1 VSGARAGFARGTP
14 VLVYL
19 HTPRERIFG
28 VLEALLPA
36 GVAVRGIELAAFE
49 DYLRQEARG
58 ETGLGLVSLF
68 YPMSRVERVE
78 RDETVGGLEGVADR
92 FRRETGRSI
101 QSAAEISGRR
111 VRPRSVSSR
120 RKPR

>member
-1 VSGARAGFARGTP
+1 MSPSGFEPGTP

-36 GVAVRGIELAAFE
+36 GVVVRGIELTAFE
-49 DYLRQEARG
+49 DYLRQEVRR
-58 ETGLGLVSLF
+58 ESGLGLVSLF

-101 QSAAEISGRR
+101 RDAAGLGRR
-111 VRPRSVSSR
+111 SVGNRGVSNR

>member
-1 VSGARAGFARGTP
+1 MSAGQFKPGTP

-36 GVAVRGIELAAFE
+36 GVSVRGIELTAFE
-49 DYLRQEARG
+49 DYLRQEARR
-58 ETGLGLVSLF
+58 ESGLGLVSLF

-78 RDETVGGLEGVADR
+78 RDETVGDIEGVADR
-92 FRRETGRSI
+92 FLRETGRSI
-101 QSAAEISGRR
+101 QAAAGLGSRR
-111 VRPRSVSSR
+111 VAPRSVSTR